1 MKESREQWQK
11 IVVKLGEAALKRN
24 LAPGWGWWFRVS
36 RRGGLGGLLV
46 AIRAR
51 GAGRTVAVALAL
63 AVALGTGAWAV
74 VSAAGTGAS
83 GAAGFASSSRTAG
96 VANAAGAVVA
106 GVANVELIT
115 VTNEAAALSWVMVD
129 ESGRPAAGSVGTSV
143 LTVTRDDRPGGL
155 VWRVESAAG
164 GSPYQYAEVHGL
176 WPGVRY
182 RWRVEAIGAGGAD
195 QGVEG
200 VFATLIRPAGKE
212 LFSFAVINDLH
223 VGEMVSGLL
232 SASPEFP
239 PGMRSPFGNPAR
251 PYWDVM
257 LRTAVEDIN
266 RSGVSFVVADGDLT
280 SGGRPSEVAAAK
292 KLLDGLRMPYYV
304 VRGNHDRPRGAGVEA
319 EPAGT
324 EINGLGG
331 VAGAREDEY
340 AGDALGEAFAG
351 RGGLMDRV
359 FRFGGI
365 KFILI
370 DTLRPRVGAG
380 QFTEDSAAWLE
391 RELDEAEKAGEK
403 AFIFLH
409 HNVSRVSAIF
419 GLPPVKHA
427 LPWADAK
434 RLLGVVGRHHGV
446 VAAIISGH
454 THRNLVTWSA
464 LAPDVPLIENAAL
477 KEYPGGYSV
486 ITVYEGGWTRAFWRV
501 RGERGGASRA
511 GAAAGVGGVGNAG
524 AAAGASGTGTTDRAD
539 GANSTAVEG
548 WADPLQWV
556 DMTRGEYL
564 GFYPAFAFGNLQ
576 DRNAAYEWPH

>member
-11 IVVKLGEAALKRN
+11 IVVKLGEAVLKRN
-24 LAPGWGWWFRVS
+24 LAPGWGWWSRVS
-36 RRGGLGGLLV
+36 RSGGLGRLLV

-51 GAGRTVAVALAL
+51 GAGRTVAVASAL
-63 AVALGTGAWAV
+63 AMVLGTGAWAV

-83 GAAGFASSSRTAG
+83 GASGFASSSRTAG
-96 VANAAGAVVA
+96 VANGAGVVVT
-106 GVANVELIT
+106 GVANAELIT
-115 VTNEAAALSWVMVD
+115 VTDEAAAWSWVTVV
-129 ESGRPAAGSVGTSV
+129 ESGRPAAGSEGTSV

-182 RWRVEAIGAGGAD
+182 RWRVEAKGAATTSHSA
-195 QGVEG
+195 EG

-280 SGGRPSEVAAAK
+280 SGGRASEVAAAK

-331 VAGAREDEY
+331 VAGAREDDY
-340 AGDALGEAFAG
+340 AGDAFGEAFAG

-359 FRFGGI
+359 FRFGGM

-434 RLLGVVGRHHGV
+434 RLLRVVGRYHGV

-464 LAPDVPLIENAAL
+464 LAPGVPLIENAAL

-501 RGERGGASRA
+501 RGERGDAA
-511 GAAAGVGGVGNAG
+511 GAGGAAGVG
-524 AAAGASGTGTTDRAD
+524 GTGTTDRAD